1 MKKLIS
7 AALII
12 ALIISCF
19 TFAASAQSK
28 VSIRIEGKESTF
40 YSGDV
45 SIGENATVL
54 DVLKAVDDAEESVS
68 VSVTE
73 SDYGAYISAI
83 NGEAQDTF
91 TVTDPDDL
99 SNTAYYY
106 IGWMFAVDNVSSS
119 VGASAYELKGGE
131 DIVFYYCDMN
141 TQVPVA
147 DFSEKGKIKLTSFDY
162 DWMTDAS
169 AWMPVAGAKVYLN
182 DREYLSDSE
191 GVVTYDPTDFKCLVS
206 VQIERNDELG
216 YPTVCRFEDNYGF
229 DMHSFKETEPS
240 TPVEAPKP
248 VTLNYK
254 QTLYVKGFYDID
266 MSTDETVSY
275 SSSNSKVAKVSSS
288 GRITGVKKGTATI
301 TAKAG
306 NVTAKYKITVNN
318 PYLSVNSKVLKKGK
332 SFKLMVLG
340 AIDVKFSSN
349 KKSVATVNSSGKIT
363 AKKKGTAVIT
373 VKANGVT
380 LKCKVIVK

>member
-7 AALII
+7 SALII

-40 YSGDV
+40 YSGEV
-45 SIGENATVL
+45 AIGENATVL
-54 DVLKAVDDAEESVS
+54 DVLKAVDNAEENVD
-68 VSVTE
+68 VTVIE
-73 SDYGAYISAI
+73 DSQYGAYISAI
-83 NGEAQDTF
+83 NGEAQETLS
-91 TVTDPDDL
+91 VNDPENP
-99 SNTAYYY
+99 SNTTYYY
-106 IGWMFAVDNVSSS
+106 VGWMFAVDNISSS

-147 DFSEKGKIKLTSFDY
+147 DFSEEGKIKLTSFDY
-162 DWMTDAS
+162 DWMSDAS
-169 AWMPVAGAKVYLN
+169 AWQPVAGAKVYLN
-182 DREYLSDSE
+182 DKEYTSDSE
-191 GVVTYDPTDFKCLVS
+191 GVVTYEPADFKCLVK
-206 VQIERNDELG
+206 VQIERSDELG

-229 DMHSFKETEPS
+229 DMHCFRETQPEQ
-240 TPVEAPKP
+240 KP

-254 QTLYVKGFYDID
+254 ESLYVKGFYDID
-266 MSTDETVSY
+266 MSTDESVSY
-275 SSSNSKVAKVSSS
+275 SSSNIKVAKVSSS

-332 SFKLMVLG
+332 SFKLMVFG

-363 AKKKGTAVIT
+363 AKKKGAAVIT

-380 LKCKVIVK
+380 LKCKVTVK